1 GEQALELGL
10 VDGLSSASA
19 VARDLVGVEEMVDFT
34 HRESPVQRFSRQLG
48 TSIGNTL
55 AMHLGLAAPQLR
67 RSVSGQAHAL
77 IPQHGAQPDQGQAD
91 QAVGVVATQGLKQTD
106 AQAFHSEAAGTVV
119 GLLALQVAFYAGVV
133 QLAKYDI
140 EGFAGQLMIA
150 AGAVQQAQCGTEAYR
165 AAAAAAQLVEGG
177 GVVARLADRLTIKQQ
192 HLIRTY
198 DQVLRVTSCKGPGL
212 GQRQSPGQLLG
223 G

>member
-1 GEQALELGL
+1 
-10 VDGLSSASA
+10 
-19 VARDLVGVEEMVDFT
+19 
-34 HRESPVQRFSRQLG
+34 
-48 TSIGNTL
+48 
-55 AMHLGLAAPQLR
+55 
-67 RSVSGQAHAL
+67 
-77 IPQHGAQPDQGQAD
+77 
-91 QAVGVVATQGLKQTD
+91 
-106 AQAFHSEAAGTVV
+106 
-119 GLLALQVAFYAGVV
+119 
-133 QLAKYDI
+133 
-140 EGFAGQLMIA
+140 MIA

-223 G
+223 GLGGPGWFGGVGWGGPGGELEVVPEAVKGRRGGGE